1 MALRFHLLHPKITPQ
16 PITFQPHR
24 FPTRP
29 QNASCTRS
37 TNNPNLASDLAI
49 EVEKKKIHTHLAQR
63 VEAMRKSRE
72 LLFTELCNYLQ
83 LKPEELKNKLG
94 KMNEEEKWVLVRGFV
109 SEWSVDFHPL
119 SARSVKELV
128 EEHLVEL

>member
-1 MALRFHLLHPKITPQ
+1 M
-16 PITFQPHR
+16 
-24 FPTRP
+24 
-29 QNASCTRS
+29 
-37 TNNPNLASDLAI
+37 AI
-49 EVEKKKIHTHLAQR
+49 EIEKKKIPTHLAQR

-109 SEWSVDFHPL
+109 SEWSVYFHPL